1 MKLIEIRFG
10 NLREQQWEAIAARF
24 VDFLEQLEEFDLSIL
39 SASGPGYT
47 QDDKREISVGDVF
60 EILKTAFLASF
71 QLVNRNFSDMATI
84 RSNRTR
90 RFIIVEDDG
99 LVRICLATVDPV
111 PDFSDFGA
119 EVADASSLL
128 IATDLFDY
136 I

>member
-10 NLREQQWEAIAARF
+10 NLGEQQWEAIAVRF
-24 VDFLEQLEEFDLSIL
+24 VDLLKHLEEFDLSVI
-39 SASGPGYT
+39 SPSGPGFT
-47 QDDKREISVGDVF
+47 QDNKREISVDDVLK
-60 EILKTAFLASF
+60 ILKTAFLASF

-119 EVADASSLL
+119 EVNDASQLL
-128 IATDLFDY
+128 INTDLFDY